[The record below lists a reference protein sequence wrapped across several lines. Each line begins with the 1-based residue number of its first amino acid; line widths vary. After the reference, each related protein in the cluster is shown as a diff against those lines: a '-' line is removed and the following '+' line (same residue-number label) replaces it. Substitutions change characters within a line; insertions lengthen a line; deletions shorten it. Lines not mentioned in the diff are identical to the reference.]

1 MNEEETY
8 SKLSSHGVADL
19 YDAKRRLNW
28 VAQDIHKINE
38 KWWKDIETGQ
48 PIKRN
53 VGELLMLAV
62 SELSEA
68 LEGHRK
74 DLMDD
79 KLPHRKMFEVEIADC
94 MIRLFDIAAGT
105 GTRHRRGRRRKVR
118 VQPDAGRS
126 PDRSAKSSGRKE
138 VLTSHHPIRE

>member
-68 LEGHRK
+68 IEGHRK

-79 KLPHRKMFEVEIADC
+79 KLPHREMFEVEIADC
-94 MIRLFDIAAGT
+94 MIRLFDIAAGL
-105 GTRHRRGRRRKVR
+105 GLDIGGAVVEKCAYNLTREDHQIEARKA
-118 VQPDAGRS
+118 AGG
-126 PDRSAKSSGRKE
+126 KKY
-138 VLTSHHPIRE
+138 